1 MAAKKYY
8 AILTFFLIIV
18 LFANTMNV
26 QSVRADGET
35 PTEPPAATDVATEP
49 PAATDVPTE
58 PPTTETQ
65 APAEVTPTSVDV
77 APTAETVVD
86 TAVPAATDDTVAD
99 TVVSQAPQNTDIVVL
114 DGQGQ
119 ALTLGSQETANA

>member
-8 AILTFFLIIV
+8 AIFTFLLIIV
-18 LFANTMNV
+18 LFANTINV
-26 QSVRADGET
+26 RSVRAVGVI
-35 PTEPPAATDVATEP
+35 PTELHAATDVATEP

-58 PPTTETQ
+58 PPASETQ
-65 APAEVTPTSVDV
+65 VPVEATLASTDV

-86 TAVPAATDDTVAD
+86 TAVPPVTDNTVAD

-114 DGQGQ
+114 DDQGQ
-119 ALTLGSQETANA
+119 ALT